1 MRHSSTLIGA
11 LYILSDLFFSF
22 LPYFSFPLFFFS
34 SFFFFFLFLK
44 RREGPPWGPGPY
56 KNYRVYRPLHGPGT
70 HFITVCA
77 TRAVETNSGPP

>member
-22 LPYFSFPLFFFS
+22 LPYFSFPLFFFLLFP
-34 SFFFFFLFLK
+34 FFIFLK

-56 KNYRVYRPLHGPGT
+56 KNYRVYRPLHGPGNSAS
-70 HFITVCA
+70 I
-77 TRAVETNSGPP
+77 TRADSSNMLMSV